1 MGDKIMVCMA
11 APVPPPY
18 GGIANWYDL
27 ITKYAD
33 REKLPVEFITLNI
46 APKKRSTEG
55 RTIFDRIFVSGV
67 DMLKKKRELRGIVK
81 NSRPDVIHMTTSGQL
96 AIIRDI
102 LLLRYAKKKKIPTV
116 YHIRFGRISE
126 IAEKNTFEWK
136 LMKKAVGYAGTTIAI
151 DKRTEKTLSEKCGS
165 SNIVYIP
172 NPFDGGSVNAP
183 IRAWE
188 DRKKQLVFVGWLVKT
203 KGVEELL
210 GAWDELSR
218 EFGNHRLVVIG
229 PGKDEYTAELKE
241 KFRCENVE
249 FTGELGHEE
258 ALNRVAESSML
269 VLPSYT
275 EGFPNVVLEAM
286 ALKVPTVAT
295 NVGAIPEML
304 ADDSGIIIEPR
315 SEEQLADAVRSMLS
329 DESKAAAYSEN
340 AYRRLKN
347 EYSVEIIMRE
357 YIDLWNS
364 LILSK
369 NKEKSENDKQSL

>member
-1 MGDKIMVCMA
+1 MGDKIRVCMA

-27 ITKYAD
+27 ITKYVD
-33 REKLPVEFITLNI
+33 RENLPVEFITLNV

-55 RTIFDRIFVSGV
+55 RTIFDRIFVSGM
-67 DMLKKKRELRGIVK
+67 DMLKKKRELRRIVK

-102 LLLRYAKKKKIPTV
+102 LLLKFAKKKKIPTV

-136 LMKKAVGYAGTTIAI
+136 LMKKAVGYASTTIAI
-151 DKRTEKTLSEKCGS
+151 DKRTEKTLSEKCGGC
-165 SNIVYIP
+165 NIVYIP
-172 NPFDGGSVNAP
+172 NPFDDGRVTAQ

-188 DRKKQLVFVGWLVKT
+188 DRKKQIVFVGWLVKT
-203 KGVEELL
+203 KGIEELL
-210 GAWDELSR
+210 GAWDELYRGFSD
-218 EFGNHRLVVIG
+218 HRLLVIG
-229 PGKDEYTAELKE
+229 PGKDEYLAELKE
-241 KFRCENVE
+241 KFKCENVD
-249 FTGELGHEE
+249 FAGELEHDE

-304 ADDSGIIIEPR
+304 ADESGIIIEPR
-315 SEEQLADAVRSMLS
+315 SKEQLADAVRSMLT
-329 DESKAAAYSEN
+329 DENRAVSGSEN

-357 YIDLWNS
+357 YIDLWKS
-364 LILSK
+364 LIHFK
-369 NKEKSENDKQSL
+369 NKEKN